1 MKNTKYNNDVV
12 NKLIEVPKT
21 IIEAPINLLKQL
33 YPFKEITKVSKKIG
47 LPPGSIVYLGE
58 KKVEKVTINLTEYDE
73 NKSETYEIKSVD
85 EIDPFTD
92 TPQVTWVSVCG
103 LHETE
108 FLKQVG
114 EKFKIHPLVLEDI
127 LNTDT
132 RPKIEITDDYLF
144 IVMKLVM
151 FNPEQKI
158 LETEQV
164 SFILGKTFLF
174 SFSEKSDEIF
184 NPVKDRIATQLG
196 KIRKRGSDYLLY
208 ALMDIVV
215 DHYFLALEKVEDR
228 IETLDDEVINN
239 PERSQ
244 IESIY
249 NLRNLLLMMRRSI
262 WPLREIVN
270 QLIKDDSDLLDDSI
284 EPYLRDIYDHTIHIT
299 ESIEQQREITNGLME
314 IYLSMMSNKMNE
326 VMKVLT
332 VIATIFIPLTFIVGI
347 YGMNFPNMP
356 ETELAV
362 GVLCGLG
369 CHGCGGCCYVDLFQ
383 KEEMVLS
390 NSLVYKLNKNALS

>member
-1 MKNTKYNNDVV
+1 MKNSNSTNDVM
-12 NKLIEVPKT
+12 NRLIEVPKT

-33 YPFKEITKVSKKIG
+33 APKRKKKTSSKIG

-58 KKVEKVTINLTEYDE
+58 KKVDKVTIKLTEYDE
-73 NKSETYEIKSVD
+73 KNAETYEIKSVE

-114 EKFKIHPLVLEDI
+114 EKFKVHPLVLEDI
-127 LNTDT
+127 LNTET

-144 IVMKLVM
+144 IVMKLVL
-151 FNPEQKI
+151 FNPEHKI

-164 SFILGKTFLF
+164 SFILGRTFLF

-184 NPVKDRIATQLG
+184 NPIKERIATQLG
-196 KIRKRGSDYLLY
+196 KIRKKGPDYLLY

-215 DHYFLALEKVEDR
+215 DNYFLALEKIEER

-262 WPLREIVN
+262 WPYREIVN

-284 EPYLRDIYDHTIHIT
+284 EPYLRDLYDHTIHIT
-299 ESIEQQREITNGLME
+299 ETIEQQREITNGLME

-347 YGMNFPNMP
+347 YGMNFKYMP
-356 ETELAV
+356 ELDVPWAYYAV
-362 GVLCGLG
+362 WGVMFA
-369 CHGCGGCCYVDLFQ
+369 VVVT
-383 KEEMVLS
+383 MVI
-390 NSLVYKLNKNALS
+390 YFRRKNWF

>member
-1 MKNTKYNNDVV
+1 MKNSNLPNEVI
-12 NKLIEVPKT
+12 NKIIEVPKT

-33 YPFKEITKVSKKIG
+33 APKRKKKASSKIG

-58 KKVEKVTINLTEYDE
+58 KKVDKVTINVTEYDE
-73 NKSETYEIKSVD
+73 AGAETYEIKSAE

-92 TPQVTWVSVCG
+92 TPQITWVSVCG
-103 LHETE
+103 LHETD

-114 EKFKIHPLVLEDI
+114 EKFKIHSLVLEDI
-127 LNTDT
+127 LNIDT

-144 IVMKLVM
+144 IVMKLVL
-151 FNPEQKI
+151 FNPDQKI

-164 SFILGKTFLF
+164 SFILGKSFLF
-174 SFSEKSDEIF
+174 SFSERTDVIF
-184 NPVKDRIATQLG
+184 NPIKDRISSQLG

-208 ALMDIVV
+208 TLMDIVV
-215 DHYFLALEKVEDR
+215 DHYFLALEKVDER
-228 IETLDDEVINN
+228 IEILDDEVINN
-239 PERSQ
+239 PDRSQ

-249 NLRNLLLMMRRSI
+249 NLRNLLLTIRKSI
-262 WPLREIVN
+262 WPLREIIN
-270 QLIKDDSDLLDDSI
+270 QLIKDDGDLLDESI

-299 ESIEQQREITNGLME
+299 ETIEQQREVTNGLME

-356 ETELAV
+356 EMNWPWAYFAV
-362 GVLCGLG
+362 WGVMIAVVVG
-369 CHGCGGCCYVDLFQ
+369 
-383 KEEMVLS
+383 MVI
-390 NSLVYKLNKNALS
+390 YFRKKNWF

>member
-1 MKNTKYNNDVV
+1 MKNSNIPNEVL
-12 NKLIEVPKT
+12 NKIIEVPKT

-33 YPFKEITKVSKKIG
+33 TPKRKKKTSSKIG

-58 KKVEKVTINLTEYDE
+58 KKVDKVTIKVAEYDE
-73 NKSETYEIKSVD
+73 AGAETYEIKSVE

-144 IVMKLVM
+144 IVMKLM
-151 FNPEQKI
+151 IFNPEQKI

-164 SFILGKTFLF
+164 SFILGKGFLF
-174 SFSEKSDEIF
+174 SFSERTDEIF
-184 NPVKDRIATQLG
+184 NPVRDRITSQLG
-196 KIRKRGSDYLLY
+196 KIRKRGGDYLLY

-215 DHYFLALEKVEDR
+215 DNYFLALEKTEER
-228 IETLDDEVINN
+228 IELLDDEVINN
-239 PERSQ
+239 PDQSQ
-244 IESIY
+244 IQSIY
-249 NLRNLLLMMRRSI
+249 NLRNLLLTIRKSF
-262 WPLREIVN
+262 WPSREIVN
-270 QLIKDDSDLLDDSI
+270 QLIKDDSDLLDESI
-284 EPYLRDIYDHTIHIT
+284 EPYLRDLYDHTIHINET
-299 ESIEQQREITNGLME
+299 VEQQREITNSLME

-347 YGMNFPNMP
+347 YGMNFKYMP
-356 ETELAV
+356 ELDWPWAYFAV
-362 GVLCGLG
+362 WGVMIA
-369 CHGCGGCCYVDLFQ
+369 VVIA
-383 KEEMVLS
+383 MV
-390 NSLVYKLNKNALS
+390 VYFRRKNWF

>member
-1 MKNTKYNNDVV
+1 MKNSNIPNEVL
-12 NKLIEVPKT
+12 NKIIEVPKT

-33 YPFKEITKVSKKIG
+33 TPKRKKKTSSKIG

-58 KKVEKVTINLTEYDE
+58 KKVDKVTIKVTEYDE
-73 NKSETYEIKSVD
+73 AGAETYEIKSVE

-144 IVMKLVM
+144 IVMKLM
-151 FNPEQKI
+151 IFNPEQKI

-164 SFILGKTFLF
+164 SFILGKGFLF
-174 SFSEKSDEIF
+174 SFSERTDEIF
-184 NPVKDRIATQLG
+184 NPVRDRITSQLG
-196 KIRKRGSDYLLY
+196 KIRKRGGDYLLY

-215 DHYFLALEKVEDR
+215 DNYFLALEKTEER
-228 IETLDDEVINN
+228 IELLDDEVINN
-239 PERSQ
+239 PDQSQ
-244 IESIY
+244 IQSIY
-249 NLRNLLLMMRRSI
+249 NLRNLLLTIRKSF

-270 QLIKDDSDLLDDSI
+270 QLIKDDSDLLDENI
-284 EPYLRDIYDHTIHIT
+284 EPYLRDLYDHTIHINET
-299 ESIEQQREITNGLME
+299 VEQQREITNSLME

-347 YGMNFPNMP
+347 YGMNFKYMP
-356 ETELAV
+356 ELEWPWAYFAV
-362 GVLCGLG
+362 WGIMIAVVVG
-369 CHGCGGCCYVDLFQ
+369 
-383 KEEMVLS
+383 MV
-390 NSLVYKLNKNALS
+390 VYFRRKNWF

>member
-1 MKNTKYNNDVV
+1 MKNTNYKNDVV
-12 NKLIEVPKT
+12 NKIIEMPKT

-33 YPFKEITKVSKKIG
+33 TPKRKKKTSSKIG

-58 KKVEKVTINLTEYDE
+58 KKVEKVTIKLTEYDE
-73 NKSETYEIKSVD
+73 NNSETYEIKSVE

-114 EKFKIHPLVLEDI
+114 ERFKVHPLVLEDI

-144 IVMKLVM
+144 IVMKLVI

-164 SFILGKTFLF
+164 SFILGRTFLF
-174 SFSEKSDEIF
+174 SFSEKTDEIF
-184 NPVKDRIATQLG
+184 NPIKERIATQLG

-215 DHYFLALEKVEDR
+215 DHYFLALEKVEER

-284 EPYLRDIYDHTIHIT
+284 EPYLRDLYDHTIHIT

-347 YGMNFPNMP
+347 YGMNFTNMP
-356 ETELAV
+356 ELDVPWAYYAV
-362 GVLCGLG
+362 WGVMFAVVVG
-369 CHGCGGCCYVDLFQ
+369 
-383 KEEMVLS
+383 MVI
-390 NSLVYKLNKNALS
+390 YFRRKNWF

>member
-1 MKNTKYNNDVV
+1 MKNSNSTNDVI

-21 IIEAPINLLKQL
+21 IIETPINLLKQL
-33 YPFKEITKVSKKIG
+33 APKRKKKTSSKIG
-47 LPPGSIVYLGE
+47 MPPGSLVYLGE
-58 KKVEKVTINLTEYDE
+58 KKVEKVTITVTEYDE
-73 NKSETYEIKSVD
+73 KDCENYEIKSVG

-114 EKFKIHPLVLEDI
+114 EKFKVHPLVLEDI

-144 IVMKLVM
+144 MVMKLVM

-184 NPVKDRIATQLG
+184 NPIKDRINSQLG
-196 KIRKRGSDYLLY
+196 KIRKKGSDFLLY

-215 DHYFLALEKVEDR
+215 DHYFFALDKVEDR

-270 QLIKDDSDLLDDSI
+270 QLIKDDSDLLDVSI
-284 EPYLRDIYDHTIHIT
+284 EPYLRDLYDHTIHIT

-356 ETELAV
+356 EMDWPWAYFAV
-362 GVLCGLG
+362 WGVMIGVTFSML
-369 CHGCGGCCYVDLFQ
+369 YYF
-383 KEEMVLS
+383 KR
-390 NSLVYKLNKNALS
+390 KKWF

>member
-1 MKNTKYNNDVV
+1 MKNSNSTNDVM
-12 NKLIEVPKT
+12 NRLIEVPKT

-33 YPFKEITKVSKKIG
+33 APKRKKKTSTKIG

-58 KKVEKVTINLTEYDE
+58 KKVDKVTIKLTEYDE
-73 NKSETYEIKSVD
+73 KNAETYEIKSVE

-114 EKFKIHPLVLEDI
+114 EKFKVHPLVLEDI
-127 LNTDT
+127 LNTET

-144 IVMKLVM
+144 IVMKLVL
-151 FNPEQKI
+151 FNPEHKI

-164 SFILGKTFLF
+164 SFILGRTFLF

-184 NPVKDRIATQLG
+184 NPIKERIATQLG
-196 KIRKRGSDYLLY
+196 KIRKKGPDYLLY

-215 DHYFLALEKVEDR
+215 DNYFLALEKIEER

-262 WPLREIVN
+262 WPYREIVN

-284 EPYLRDIYDHTIHIT
+284 EPYLRDLYDHTIHIT
-299 ESIEQQREITNGLME
+299 ETIEQQREITNGLME

-347 YGMNFPNMP
+347 YGMNFKYMP
-356 ETELAV
+356 ELDVPWAYYAV
-362 GVLCGLG
+362 WGVMFA
-369 CHGCGGCCYVDLFQ
+369 VVVT
-383 KEEMVLS
+383 MVI
-390 NSLVYKLNKNALS
+390 YFRRKNWF

>member
-1 MKNTKYNNDVV
+1 MKNIKSPNDVV
-12 NKLIEVPKT
+12 NKIIEVPKT

-33 YPFKEITKVSKKIG
+33 KPKIKKKSSAKIG
-47 LPPGSIVYLGE
+47 LPPGSIIYLGE
-58 KKVEKVTINLTEYDE
+58 KKVEKVTIKVTEYDE
-73 NKSETYEIKSVD
+73 AGAETYEIKSVE

-103 LHETE
+103 LHETD

-114 EKFKIHPLVLEDI
+114 ERFKVHPLVLEDI
-127 LNTDT
+127 LNTET
-132 RPKIEITDDYLF
+132 RPKIEIADDYLF
-144 IVMKLVM
+144 IVMKLLTY
-151 FNPEQKI
+151 NAEQKI
-158 LETEQV
+158 LEIEQV
-164 SFILGKTFLF
+164 SFILGRTFLF
-174 SFSEKSDEIF
+174 SFSEKTDEIF
-184 NPVKDRIATQLG
+184 NPIKERISSQLG

-215 DHYFLALEKVEDR
+215 DNYFLALEKIEER
-228 IETLDDEVINN
+228 IELLDDEIITS
-239 PERSQ
+239 PHKSQ

-249 NLRNLLLMMRRSI
+249 NLRNLLLQIRRSI
-262 WPLREIVN
+262 WPSREIVN
-270 QLIKDDSDLLDDSI
+270 QIIKDDSHLMDESI
-284 EPYLRDIYDHTIHIT
+284 EPYLRDLYDHTIHIN

-356 ETELAV
+356 EMTWPWAYFAV
-362 GVLCGLG
+362 WGVMIGVVIAMIF
-369 CHGCGGCCYVDLFQ
+369 YFRKKDWF
-383 KEEMVLS
+383 
-390 NSLVYKLNKNALS
+390 

>member
-1 MKNTKYNNDVV
+1 MKNSNIPNDVI
-12 NKLIEVPKT
+12 NKIIEVPKT

-33 YPFKEITKVSKKIG
+33 APKRKKKASSKIG

-58 KKVEKVTINLTEYDE
+58 KKVEKVTIKVTEYDE
-73 NKSETYEIKSVD
+73 AGAETYEIKSAE

-92 TPQVTWVSVCG
+92 TPQVTWISVCG
-103 LHETE
+103 LHETD
-108 FLKQVG
+108 FLKQIG

-127 LNTDT
+127 LNIDT

-144 IVMKLVM
+144 IVMKLVL
-151 FNPEQKI
+151 FNPDQKI

-164 SFILGKTFLF
+164 SFILGRSFLF
-174 SFSEKSDEIF
+174 SFSERKDEIF
-184 NPVKDRIATQLG
+184 NPIKDRITSQLG

-208 ALMDIVV
+208 ALMDIIV
-215 DHYFLALEKVEDR
+215 DHYFLALEKVEER
-228 IETLDDEVINN
+228 IELLDDEVINRT
-239 PERSQ
+239 EKSH

-249 NLRNLLLMMRRSI
+249 NLRNLLLHIRRSVY
-262 WPLREIVN
+262 PLREIVN
-270 QLIKDDSDLLDDSI
+270 QLIKDDSDLLDESI
-284 EPYLRDIYDHTIHIT
+284 EPYLRDLYDHTIHIT
-299 ESIEQQREITNGLME
+299 ETIEQQREITNGLME

-356 ETELAV
+356 EMNWPWAYYAV
-362 GVLCGLG
+362 WGVMIAVVGAMI
-369 CHGCGGCCYVDLFQ
+369 FFFR
-383 KEEMVLS
+383 K
-390 NSLVYKLNKNALS
+390 KNWF

>member
-1 MKNTKYNNDVV
+1 MKNSNLPNEVI
-12 NKLIEVPKT
+12 NKIIEVPKT

-33 YPFKEITKVSKKIG
+33 APKRKKKASSKIG

-58 KKVEKVTINLTEYDE
+58 KKIDKVTIKVTEYDE
-73 NKSETYEIKSVD
+73 AGSETYEIKSAE

-92 TPQVTWVSVCG
+92 TPQVTWISVCG
-103 LHETE
+103 LHETD

-127 LNTDT
+127 LNIDT

-144 IVMKLVM
+144 IVMKLVL
-151 FNPEQKI
+151 FNPDQKI

-164 SFILGKTFLF
+164 SFILGRSFLF
-174 SFSEKSDEIF
+174 SFSERKDEIF
-184 NPVKDRIATQLG
+184 NPIKDRITSQLG

-215 DHYFLALEKVEDR
+215 DHYFLALEKVEER
-228 IETLDDEVINN
+228 IELLDDEVINRT
-239 PERSQ
+239 EKSH

-249 NLRNLLLMMRRSI
+249 NLRNLLLHIRRSVY
-262 WPLREIVN
+262 PLREIVN
-270 QLIKDDSDLLDDSI
+270 QLIKDDSDLLDESI
-284 EPYLRDIYDHTIHIT
+284 EPYLRDLYDHTIHIT
-299 ESIEQQREITNGLME
+299 ETIEQQREITNGLME

-356 ETELAV
+356 EMNWPWAYYAV
-362 GVLCGLG
+362 WGVMIAVVGAMI
-369 CHGCGGCCYVDLFQ
+369 FFFR
-383 KEEMVLS
+383 K
-390 NSLVYKLNKNALS
+390 KNWF

>member
-1 MKNTKYNNDVV
+1 MKNSNSTNDVI

-21 IIEAPINLLKQL
+21 IIETPINLLKQL
-33 YPFKEITKVSKKIG
+33 YPFKKISKVSKKIG

-73 NKSETYEIKSVD
+73 NNSETYEIKSVE

-132 RPKIEITDDYLF
+132 RPKIELTDDYLF

-184 NPVKDRIATQLG
+184 NPIRDRINTQLG

-347 YGMNFPNMP
+347 YGMNFKYLP
-356 ETELAV
+356 ELEWPWAYFAV
-362 GVLCGLG
+362 WGVMIGVTLLML
-369 CHGCGGCCYVDLFQ
+369 YYF
-383 KEEMVLS
+383 KR
-390 NSLVYKLNKNALS
+390 KNWF

>member
-1 MKNTKYNNDVV
+1 MKNTKNSNDVI
-12 NKLIEVPKT
+12 NKIIEVPKT

-33 YPFKEITKVSKKIG
+33 APKRKKKTSSKIG

-58 KKVEKVTINLTEYDE
+58 KKVEKVTITLTEYDE
-73 NKSETYEIKSVD
+73 NDAETYEIKSVE

-114 EKFKIHPLVLEDI
+114 EKFKVHSLVLEDI

-144 IVMKLVM
+144 IVMKLLI
-151 FNPEQKI
+151 FNAEHKI

-164 SFILGKTFLF
+164 SFILGRTFLF

-184 NPVKDRIATQLG
+184 NPIKERIATQLG
-196 KIRKRGSDYLLY
+196 KFRKRGSDYLLY

-262 WPLREIVN
+262 WPSREIVN

-356 ETELAV
+356 EMGWPWAYFAV
-362 GVLCGLG
+362 WGVMIGVTLLML
-369 CHGCGGCCYVDLFQ
+369 YYF
-383 KEEMVLS
+383 KR
-390 NSLVYKLNKNALS
+390 KKWF

>member
-1 MKNTKYNNDVV
+1 MKNSNTSNDVI
-12 NKLIEVPKT
+12 NKIIEVPKT

-33 YPFKEITKVSKKIG
+33 TPKRKKKSSSKIG

-58 KKVEKVTINLTEYDE
+58 KKVEQVTITLTEYDE
-73 NKSETYEIKSVD
+73 KDCDKYEIKSVE

-114 EKFKIHPLVLEDI
+114 EKFKVHPLVLEDI

-132 RPKIEITDDYLF
+132 RPKIEIADDYLF
-144 IVMKLVM
+144 IVMKLLTY
-151 FNPEQKI
+151 NAEQRI

-164 SFILGKTFLF
+164 SFILGRTFLF
-174 SFSEKSDEIF
+174 SFSEKTDDIF
-184 NPVKDRIATQLG
+184 NPIKERITSQLG
-196 KIRKRGSDYLLY
+196 KVRKRGADYLLY

-215 DHYFLALEKVEDR
+215 DHYFLALEKIEDR
-228 IETLDDEVINN
+228 IEILDDEVINDTDK
-239 PERSQ
+239 SH

-249 NLRNLLLMMRRSI
+249 NLRNLLLIIRRAI
-262 WPLREIVN
+262 WPFREIVN

-284 EPYLRDIYDHTIHIT
+284 EPYLRDLYDHTIHIT
-299 ESIEQQREITNGLME
+299 ESIEQQREVTNGLME

-356 ETELAV
+356 EMKWPWAYFV
-362 GVLCGLG
+362 VWCVMIGVTLLML
-369 CHGCGGCCYVDLFQ
+369 YYF
-383 KEEMVLS
+383 KR
-390 NSLVYKLNKNALS
+390 KKWF

>member
-1 MKNTKYNNDVV
+1 MKNSNSTNDVI

-21 IIEAPINLLKQL
+21 IIETPINLLKQL
-33 YPFKEITKVSKKIG
+33 YPFKKISKVSKKIG

-73 NKSETYEIKSVD
+73 NNSETYEIKSVK
-85 EIDPFTD
+85 EIAPFTD

-184 NPVKDRIATQLG
+184 NPIRDRINTQLG

-270 QLIKDDSDLLDDSI
+270 QLIKDDSDLLDESI

-356 ETELAV
+356 EMNWPWAYFAV
-362 GVLCGLG
+362 WGIMIAVVVG
-369 CHGCGGCCYVDLFQ
+369 
-383 KEEMVLS
+383 MV
-390 NSLVYKLNKNALS
+390 VYFRRKNWF

>member
-1 MKNTKYNNDVV
+1 MKNSNSTNDVI

-21 IIEAPINLLKQL
+21 IIETPINLLKQL
-33 YPFKEITKVSKKIG
+33 YPFKKISKVSKKIG

-73 NKSETYEIKSVD
+73 NNSETYEIKSVK
-85 EIDPFTD
+85 EIAPFTD

-184 NPVKDRIATQLG
+184 NPIRDRINTQLG

-270 QLIKDDSDLLDDSI
+270 QLIKDDSDLLDESI

-356 ETELAV
+356 EMKWPWAYFAV
-362 GVLCGLG
+362 WGV
-369 CHGCGGCCYVDLFQ
+369 
-383 KEEMVLS
+383 MVTVVVVMLI
-390 NSLVYKLNKNALS
+390 YFRKKNWF

>member
-1 MKNTKYNNDVV
+1 MKNSNIPNEVL
-12 NKLIEVPKT
+12 NKIIEVPKT

-33 YPFKEITKVSKKIG
+33 TPKRKKKTSSKIG

-58 KKVEKVTINLTEYDE
+58 KKVDKVTIKVTEYDE
-73 NKSETYEIKSVD
+73 AGAETYEIKSVE

-92 TPQVTWVSVCG
+92 TPQVTWISVCG

-144 IVMKLVM
+144 IVMKLM
-151 FNPEQKI
+151 IFNTEQKI

-164 SFILGKTFLF
+164 SFILGRSFLF
-174 SFSEKSDEIF
+174 SFSERTDEIF
-184 NPVKDRIATQLG
+184 NPIRDRITSQLG

-215 DHYFLALEKVEDR
+215 DNYFLALEKTEER
-228 IETLDDEVINN
+228 IELLDDEVINR
-239 PERSQ
+239 PDQSQ
-244 IESIY
+244 IQSIY
-249 NLRNLLLMMRRSI
+249 NLRNLLLTIRKSF
-262 WPLREIVN
+262 WPSREIVS
-270 QLIKDDSDLLDDSI
+270 QLIKDDSDLLDESI
-284 EPYLRDIYDHTIHIT
+284 EPYLRDLYDHTIHINET
-299 ESIEQQREITNGLME
+299 VEQQREITNSLME

-356 ETELAV
+356 EMDWPWAYFAV
-362 GVLCGLG
+362 WGV
-369 CHGCGGCCYVDLFQ
+369 
-383 KEEMVLS
+383 MVTVVVVMLI
-390 NSLVYKLNKNALS
+390 YFKKKNWF

>member
-1 MKNTKYNNDVV
+1 MKNSNLPNDVI
-12 NKLIEVPKT
+12 NKIIEVPKT
-21 IIEAPINLLKQL
+21 IIEAPINLIKQL
-33 YPFKEITKVSKKIG
+33 APKRKRKASSKIG

-58 KKVEKVTINLTEYDE
+58 KKVDNVSIKVTEYDAADA
-73 NKSETYEIKSVD
+73 ETYEINSA
-85 EIDPFTD
+85 EGIDPFTD
-92 TPQVTWVSVCG
+92 TPQVTWISVCG
-103 LHETE
+103 LHETD

-132 RPKIEITDDYLF
+132 RPKIEITDDYFF
-144 IVMKLVM
+144 IVMKLVL
-151 FNPEQKI
+151 FNAEQKI

-164 SFILGKTFLF
+164 SFILGRSFLF
-174 SFSEKSDEIF
+174 SFSERTDEIF
-184 NPVKDRIATQLG
+184 NPIKDRINSQLG

-215 DHYFLALEKVEDR
+215 DHYFLALEKVDER
-228 IETLDDEVINN
+228 IESLDDEVINN
-239 PERSQ
+239 PDRSQ

-249 NLRNLLLMMRRSI
+249 NLRNLLLIIRKSI

-270 QLIKDDSDLLDDSI
+270 QIIKDESDLLDESI
-284 EPYLRDIYDHTIHIT
+284 EPYLRDLYDHTIHIT
-299 ESIEQQREITNGLME
+299 ETIEQQREITNGLME

-347 YGMNFPNMP
+347 YGMNFKYMP
-356 ETELAV
+356 ELEWPWAYFTVWGVMIGIV
-362 GVLCGLG
+362 GLMF
-369 CHGCGGCCYVDLFQ
+369 YYF
-383 KEEMVLS
+383 K
-390 NSLVYKLNKNALS
+390 KKNWF

>member
-1 MKNTKYNNDVV
+1 MKNSNTPNDVI
-12 NKLIEVPKT
+12 NKIIEVPKT

-33 YPFKEITKVSKKIG
+33 YPFKKISKASKKIG
-47 LPPGSIVYLGE
+47 LPPGSIVYVGE
-58 KKVEKVTINLTEYDE
+58 KKVEEVTIKVTQYDE
-73 NKSETYEIKSVD
+73 NNAETYEIKSVE

-103 LHETE
+103 LHETD

-127 LNTDT
+127 LNIDT

-151 FNPEQKI
+151 FNPEHKI

-184 NPVKDRIATQLG
+184 NPIKDRINTQLG

-270 QLIKDDSDLLDDSI
+270 QLIKDDSDLLDESI

-356 ETELAV
+356 EMNWPWAYFAV
-362 GVLCGLG
+362 WGV
-369 CHGCGGCCYVDLFQ
+369 
-383 KEEMVLS
+383 MVAVVVVMLI
-390 NSLVYKLNKNALS
+390 YFRKKNWF

>member
-1 MKNTKYNNDVV
+1 MKNSNLPNDVI
-12 NKLIEVPKT
+12 NKIIEVPKT

-33 YPFKEITKVSKKIG
+33 TPKRKKKAVSKIG
-47 LPPGSIVYLGE
+47 MPPGSIVYLGE
-58 KKVEKVTINLTEYDE
+58 KKVDIVTIKVTEYDE
-73 NKSETYEIKSVD
+73 AGAETYEIKSVE

-92 TPQVTWVSVCG
+92 TPQVTWISVCG
-103 LHETE
+103 LHETD

-114 EKFKIHPLVLEDI
+114 ERFKVHPLVLEDI
-127 LNTDT
+127 LNTET

-144 IVMKLVM
+144 LVMKLMV
-151 FNPEQKI
+151 FNVEQKI

-164 SFILGKTFLF
+164 SFILGRTFLF

-184 NPVKDRIATQLG
+184 NPVKERITSQLT
-196 KIRKRGSDYLLY
+196 KIRKRGADYLLY
-208 ALMDIVV
+208 ALMDIVI
-215 DHYFLALEKVEDR
+215 DHYFLALEKVEER

-239 PERSQ
+239 PDKSQ

-249 NLRNLLLMMRRSI
+249 GLRNLLLMIRRSI
-262 WPLREIVN
+262 WPFREILN
-270 QLIKDDSDLLDDSI
+270 QLIKDDSDLLDDNI
-284 EPYLRDIYDHTIHIT
+284 EPYLRDLYDHTIHIT
-299 ESIEQQREITNGLME
+299 ESIEQQREVTNGLME

-356 ETELAV
+356 EMSWPWAYFALW
-362 GVLCGLG
+362 GVMIGLS
-369 CHGCGGCCYVDLFQ
+369 
-383 KEEMVLS
+383 VLM
-390 NSLVYKLNKNALS
+390 LYFFKKKKWF

>member
-1 MKNTKYNNDVV
+1 MKNSNLPNDVI
-12 NKLIEVPKT
+12 NKIIEVPKT
-21 IIEAPINLLKQL
+21 IIEAPLNLIKQL
-33 YPFKEITKVSKKIG
+33 TPRIKKKSSSKIG

-73 NKSETYEIKSVD
+73 KESETYEIKSVE
-85 EIDPFTD
+85 EIEPFTD

-103 LHETE
+103 LHETD

-114 EKFKIHPLVLEDI
+114 EKFKIHPLILEDI

-132 RPKIEITDDYLF
+132 RPKIEITEDYLF
-144 IVMKLVM
+144 IVMKLLT
-151 FNPEQKI
+151 FNPEHKI

-164 SFILGKTFLF
+164 SFILGKSFLF

-184 NPVKDRIATQLG
+184 NPVKDRITTQLG
-196 KIRKRGSDYLLY
+196 KIRKRGIDYLLY

-215 DHYFLALEKVEDR
+215 DHYFLALEKVEER
-228 IETLDDEVINN
+228 IEILDDEVINKT
-239 PERSQ
+239 ERSQ

-249 NLRNLLLMMRRSI
+249 KLRNLLLLMRRSI
-262 WPLREIVN
+262 YPVREIVN
-270 QLIKDDSDLLDDSI
+270 QLIKDDSDLLDESI
-284 EPYLRDIYDHTIHIT
+284 EPYLRDLYDHTIHIT
-299 ESIEQQREITNGLME
+299 ESIEQQREVTNGLME

-347 YGMNFPNMP
+347 YGMNFHYIP
-356 ETELAV
+356 ELEWPWAYFAV
-362 GVLCGLG
+362 WGVMIS
-369 CHGCGGCCYVDLFQ
+369 V
-383 KEEMVLS
+383 VLVMI
-390 NSLVYKLNKNALS
+390 LYFKRKNWF

>member
-1 MKNTKYNNDVV
+1 MKNSNLPNDVI
-12 NKLIEVPKT
+12 NKIIEVPKT
-21 IIEAPINLLKQL
+21 IIEAPINLIKQL
-33 YPFKEITKVSKKIG
+33 TPKRKKKAASKIG
-47 LPPGSIVYLGE
+47 MPPGSIVYLGE
-58 KKVEKVTINLTEYDE
+58 KKVDKVTIKVAEYDE
-73 NKSETYEIKSVD
+73 AGAETYEIKSVE

-92 TPQVTWVSVCG
+92 TPQVTWISVCG
-103 LHETE
+103 LHETD

-127 LNTDT
+127 LNVDT

-144 IVMKLVM
+144 IVMKLVL
-151 FNPEQKI
+151 FNPDQKI

-164 SFILGKTFLF
+164 SFILGRSFLF
-174 SFSEKSDEIF
+174 SFSERTDEIF
-184 NPVKDRIATQLG
+184 NPIKDRITSQLG

-215 DHYFLALEKVEDR
+215 DHYFLALEKIDER
-228 IETLDDEVINN
+228 IESLDDEVIKN

-249 NLRNLLLMMRRSI
+249 NLRNLLLIIRKSI

-270 QLIKDDSDLLDDSI
+270 QLIKDESDLLDEST
-284 EPYLRDIYDHTIHIT
+284 EPYLRDLYDHTIHIT
-299 ESIEQQREITNGLME
+299 ETIEQQREVTNGLME

-356 ETELAV
+356 EMNWPWAYSAV
-362 GVLCGLG
+362 WGVMIAVVVG
-369 CHGCGGCCYVDLFQ
+369 
-383 KEEMVLS
+383 MVI
-390 NSLVYKLNKNALS
+390 YFRKKNWF